1 MNDFPHPVR
10 RFTKTSILV
19 DLQKLDL
26 MQPSVRFGFNYLIP
40 NLSDINTTLNIFKS
54 LILSWVIF
62 SITST
67 NEPKVGKRPLI
78 GSYLRTEVSARFSRR
93 SWESPR
99 TRDEAL
105 RTSVW
110 EANSV
115 QANNV

>member
-67 NEPKVGKRPLI
+67 N
-78 GSYLRTEVSARFSRR
+78 
-93 SWESPR
+93 
-99 TRDEAL
+99 
-105 RTSVW
+105 
-110 EANSV
+110 
-115 QANNV
+115 